1 MFQVAV
7 RRLAPKRWHHH
18 NLVEGN
24 RFTGPSH
31 FRLISSFEPANSI
44 QPRKKYH
51 AIQLGSCRINYSNI
65 QMIRGG
71 YSRSFPFLHHQRR
84 WFSDEKPPPLKKAQ
98 EEPGRLSQIVPALR
112 QRATNFNTGDL
123 MSVYAIAVLILVI
136 IFSPF
141 VARYVLDGTLSSTR
155 RFRIVVGYIKRTSVR
170 DSHSLTDAR
179 AIKPNEKVGQYVRGN

>member
-51 AIQLGSCRINYSNI
+51 AIQLGSCRINYSNFQI
-65 QMIRGG
+65 IHGG
-71 YSRSFPFLHHQRR
+71 NSRSFPFLHHQRR
-84 WFSDEKPPPLKKAQ
+84 WFNDEKPPPLKKAQ
-98 EEPGRLSQIVPALR
+98 EEPGRLSQIV
-112 QRATNFNTGDL
+112 
-123 MSVYAIAVLILVI
+123 
-136 IFSPF
+136 
-141 VARYVLDGTLSSTR
+141 